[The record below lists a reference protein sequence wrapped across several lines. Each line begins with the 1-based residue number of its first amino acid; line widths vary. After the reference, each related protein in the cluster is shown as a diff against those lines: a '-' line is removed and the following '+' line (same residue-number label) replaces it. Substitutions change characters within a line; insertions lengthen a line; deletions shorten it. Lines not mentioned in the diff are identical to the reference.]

1 MKRLL
6 LGLPLMLALMLESSN
21 LAIAHPCDGDVAV
34 RAAKLLRLHYDD
46 SGNELQFSLDDVPQE
61 LASIKALQGKGRFDV
76 LEINAHVN
84 KATYR
89 MHFIYAQIADSCLL
103 MGQEIIEVS
112 DPY

>member
-1 MKRLL
+1 MKRTLIVLPLL
-6 LGLPLMLALMLESSN
+6 LPLMLASSH

-34 RAAKLLRLHYDD
+34 RADKLMRLHYDD
-46 SGNELQFSLDDVPQE
+46 SGNDLQFSLDDGPQE
-61 LASIKALQGKGRFDV
+61 LASIKALKGKGRFDV
-76 LEINAHVN
+76 LEINAYVN